1 MAESTN
7 AEVLIGM
14 SIYNAIRKVAAGAA
28 GVTPKPHPMQ
38 QYADAAA
45 A

>member
-7 AEVLIGM
+7 AEVLISM

-28 GVTPKPHPMQ
+28 GAAPKPHPMQ
-38 QYADAAA
+38 PYADKAAE
-45 A
+45 

>member
-14 SIYNAIRKVAAGAA
+14 SIYNAIRKVAAG
-28 GVTPKPHPMQ
+28 TEPKPHPMQ
-38 QYADAAA
+38 
-45 A
+45 